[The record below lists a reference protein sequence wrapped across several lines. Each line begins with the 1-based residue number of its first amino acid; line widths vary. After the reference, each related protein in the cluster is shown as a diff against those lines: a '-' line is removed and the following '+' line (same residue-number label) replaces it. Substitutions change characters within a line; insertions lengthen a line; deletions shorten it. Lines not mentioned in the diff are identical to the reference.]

1 MLKRFAIAAAALL
14 ATPAL
19 AQTATPQQPAAPP
32 PTPVNG
38 DFVMYITPHAN
49 QTLDLSMG
57 FLQIHGTSATI
68 VRRREL
74 APACQFNAAPDLAV
88 NPADVTPVRP
98 PQGVQTADAV
108 GQYAALTFNIA
119 ANAKGANP
127 SAEELGCVRAVFTAM
142 AQQSLRA
149 QQQQPASAPT
159 Q

>member
-1 MLKRFAIAAAALL
+1 MLKRFAIAAALL

-19 AQTATPQQPAAPP
+19 AQTTTPTPPAPP
-32 PTPVNG
+32 ANG
-38 DFVMYITPHAN
+38 DFVMYIVARPN

-57 FLQIHGTSATI
+57 FLQINGASATI

-74 APACQFNAAPDLAV
+74 APACQFNAAPDLPV
-88 NPADVTPVRP
+88 NAADVTPIRP
-98 PQGVQTADAV
+98 PQGAQTADAV

-142 AQQSLRA
+142 AQQSLSRTQA
-149 QQQQPASAPT
+149 PVQAPT